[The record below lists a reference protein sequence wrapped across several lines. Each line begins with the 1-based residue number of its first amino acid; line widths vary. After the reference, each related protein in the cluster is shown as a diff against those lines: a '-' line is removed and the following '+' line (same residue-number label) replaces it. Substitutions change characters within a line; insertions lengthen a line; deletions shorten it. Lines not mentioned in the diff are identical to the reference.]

1 MIYDKI
7 YIQKDEENIVSAVDT
22 QIVVAT
28 IARQLS
34 YILAKK

>member
-7 YIQKDEENIVSAVDT
+7 YIQKDEENIVSAVDA

-28 IARQLS
+28 VARQQS
-34 YILAKK
+34 YIFAKK

>member
-7 YIQKDEENIVSAVDT
+7 YIQKDEENIVSAVDAH
-22 QIVVAT
+22 IVVAT
-28 IARQLS
+28 VARQQS

>member
-7 YIQKDEENIVSAVDT
+7 YIQKDDENIVSAVDT

-28 IARQLS
+28 VARQL
-34 YILAKK
+34 

>member
-28 IARQLS
+28 VARQL
-34 YILAKK
+34 